1 MYGKN
6 FKFSILFI
14 HMGKRKEEML
24 ARLFPGNTKNSL
36 PYPAVCLV
44 LVYFVNSFIL
54 IAAW

>member
-1 MYGKN
+1 
-6 FKFSILFI
+6 
-14 HMGKRKEEML
+14 MGKRKEEML